1 MEKNEVLRHYFGY
14 TSFRGGQDKI
24 IDSILEGK
32 DVLGIMPT
40 GGGKSL
46 CYQIPAL
53 MFPGVTL
60 VISPLISLMK
70 DQVMSLK
77 EVGISAAYINS
88 TLSPEQ
94 KHKVFQNIKNNK
106 YRIIYV
112 APERLELDGFI
123 QMAKSLP
130 IAMVAVDEAHCIS
143 EWGNDFRPS
152 YLKIADFIN
161 SLDDRPTIA
170 AFTAT
175 ATARVGEDIKN
186 KLQLNDPIEV
196 ITGFDRPNLRF
207 EVCQPTKKMPELI
220 NYVKKYTS
228 NNKSGIVYCMTRN
241 NVEAVCDFLK
251 VNGINSTRYH
261 AGLTDEERKNNQE
274 DFVYDRKSVMVAT
287 NAFGMGIDKSN
298 VSFVIHYNMPL
309 SIEAYYQEAGRA
321 GRDGEAA
328 DCILFYSPKDIA
340 TAKLLIE
347 HTGENDNID
356 QNQREEQKRQDYI
369 RLNRMINYCKTT
381 KCLRSNILDY
391 FGQSHEEKCNNCA
404 NCHTNFVEKDVTIE
418 AQKILS
424 CIKRI
429 HDKTGYYVG
438 ANIVAMVLH
447 GSEDKKIIDLGLN
460 TISTYKLMADMPR
473 NSIREIIDHLI
484 DCGYIIKEEQFSTL
498 RLEEKSRDILYNSA
512 RVYMQVK
519 FESAKTSKN
528 SRKSRAEGAIDSA
541 LYDKLRKLRHEIA
554 NEQRVPAFVIFSN
567 ATLSDMAAKKPRT
580 INEFLDVS
588 GVGTVKAAQYGEAFV
603 AEINRYINR

>member
-1 MEKNEVLRHYFGY
+1 MSKYSVSLEKVVNDL
-14 TSFRGGQDKI
+14 SFQ
-24 IDSILEGK
+24 
-32 DVLGIMPT
+32 
-40 GGGKSL
+40 
-46 CYQIPAL
+46 
-53 MFPGVTL
+53 
-60 VISPLISLMK
+60 VI
-70 DQVMSLK
+70 
-77 EVGISAAYINS
+77 
-88 TLSPEQ
+88 
-94 KHKVFQNIKNNK
+94 
-106 YRIIYV
+106 
-112 APERLELDGFI
+112 
-123 QMAKSLP
+123 
-130 IAMVAVDEAHCIS
+130 
-143 EWGNDFRPS
+143 
-152 YLKIADFIN
+152 
-161 SLDDRPTIA
+161 
-170 AFTAT
+170 
-175 ATARVGEDIKN
+175 
-186 KLQLNDPIEV
+186 
-196 ITGFDRPNLRF
+196 
-207 EVCQPTKKMPELI
+207 
-220 NYVKKYTS
+220 
-228 NNKSGIVYCMTRN
+228 
-241 NVEAVCDFLK
+241 
-251 VNGINSTRYH
+251 
-261 AGLTDEERKNNQE
+261 
-274 DFVYDRKSVMVAT
+274 
-287 NAFGMGIDKSN
+287 
-298 VSFVIHYNMPL
+298 
-309 SIEAYYQEAGRA
+309 
-321 GRDGEAA
+321 
-328 DCILFYSPKDIA
+328 YSPKDIA

-391 FGQSHEEKCNNCA
+391 FGQSHEEKCNNCG

-429 HDKTGYYVG
+429 HDKIGYYVG

-460 TISTYKLMADMPR
+460 TISTYKIMADMPR

-519 FESAKTSKN
+519 FESAKTPKN
-528 SRKSRAEGAIDSA
+528 SRKNRAEGDIDSA